1 MFQPS
6 NKVLEKYADVLVN
19 FALGSGKG
27 IKKGDVVFLQI
38 PECAKQML
46 NPLVIAVLKSGGH
59 PLIHFTPEGTDR
71 WMDVARV
78 FFENAKDFQIKYLPE
93 NYLLG
98 RVKDCDH
105 FISVISTNN
114 KKALQGVDTKKLMLR
129 QSAIGFYKDAR
140 DKKEN
145 EGKLTWT
152 LGLFGTEAMA
162 KETGLSLKK
171 YWDQIAKACYL
182 DAKNPIAKWR
192 SVFTQVE
199 KSRRKLS
206 AMKID
211 KLHIK
216 GKNVDLTV
224 GIGPGRKWLGGSGRN
239 IPSFEIFTSPDRRLT
254 EGWASF
260 NQPLYVY
267 GNLVEGVKLTFKGGK
282 VVKVSAKKNAKLI
295 KEMVKVPGA
304 NMVGEF
310 SLTDKRFSKIT
321 HFMAETLYD
330 ENMGGKYGNS
340 HIALG
345 SAYKDAYTGDP
356 SKVSKKK
363 WDELGY
369 NDSTVHTDIVSTDD
383 RTVTAYL
390 TNGTSKVI
398 YKNGKFVL

>member
-6 NKVLEKYADVLVN
+6 SKVLEKYADVLVN

-27 IKKGDVVFLQI
+27 IKKGEVVFLQI

-192 SVFTQVE
+192 SVFAQVE

-267 GNLVEGVKLTFKGGK
+267 GNLVEGVRLTFKGGK

-295 KEMVKVPGA
+295 QEMVKVPGA
-304 NMVGEF
+304 NMIGEF

-330 ENMGGKYGNS
+330 ENMGGKYGNF

-390 TNGTSKVI
+390 ANGTSKVI